1 MSAKRIPRIL
11 ILVEMSREFARGLL
25 SGFARYSQIHRPL
38 VFVTPPPFYLRASV
52 ERRQFFSWID
62 RLTIDGVVLQ
72 GRFLSRRIRGL
83 GVPII
88 ALDVETQPE
97 GIPCILS
104 DNEQIGR
111 LGAEHLMDCAMLH
124 YAFCGYNHLSWSE
137 ARCDSFCRTIEQR
150 GHRVS
155 LYCPTERKALQS
167 WTREYSLITEWL
179 DSLPKPLG
187 LMACNDDR
195 GQHILEACKLAGYA
209 IPEEI
214 AVLGADND
222 QLRCMM
228 TTPRLSSISMNLEKA
243 GYQAAALMTQL
254 IEGKPPRDIIVE
266 PRRVVRRES
275 TDIIATDDPDVSSAL
290 RFIREHAGEMIQVND
305 VVSALCVSRRSLY
318 AKFKARLGR
327 SVHDEIVRVRLGR
340 LLTLL
345 SDTNLPISRI
355 AEIMGFP
362 GPDKLYCFFRRET
375 GKTPSQ
381 YRKENLPHDH

>member
-1 MSAKRIPRIL
+1 
-11 ILVEMSREFARGLL
+11 
-25 SGFARYSQIHRPL
+25 
-38 VFVTPPPFYLRASV
+38 
-52 ERRQFFSWID
+52 
-62 RLTIDGVVLQ
+62 
-72 GRFLSRRIRGL
+72 
-83 GVPII
+83 
-88 ALDVETQPE
+88 
-97 GIPCILS
+97 
-104 DNEQIGR
+104 
-111 LGAEHLMDCAMLH
+111 
-124 YAFCGYNHLSWSE
+124 
-137 ARCDSFCRTIEQR
+137 
-150 GHRVS
+150 
-155 LYCPTERKALQS
+155 
-167 WTREYSLITEWL
+167 
-179 DSLPKPLG
+179 
-187 LMACNDDR
+187 
-195 GQHILEACKLAGYA
+195 
-209 IPEEI
+209 
-214 AVLGADND
+214 
-222 QLRCMM
+222 
-228 TTPRLSSISMNLEKA
+228 MNLEKA

-254 IEGKPPRDIIVE
+254 IEGKPPRNIIVE

-381 YRKENLPHDH
+381 YRKENLPHDQ